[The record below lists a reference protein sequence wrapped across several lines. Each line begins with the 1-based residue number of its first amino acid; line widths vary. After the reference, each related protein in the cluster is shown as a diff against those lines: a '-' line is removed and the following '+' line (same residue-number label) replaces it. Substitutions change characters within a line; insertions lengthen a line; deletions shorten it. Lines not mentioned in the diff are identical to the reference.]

1 MSNERIERI
10 EHCIQQALEPTE
22 LRIKD
27 QSHLHAGHAGAQSG
41 MGHFD
46 VFVRSNQ
53 FEGVRTIK
61 RHQMIYAAVG
71 DMMRTDIH
79 ALSIRALAPDE

>member
-1 MSNERIERI
+1 MSEQRAEKIEQCLR
-10 EHCIQQALEPTE
+10 AAFEPTE

-27 QSHLHAGHAGAQSG
+27 QSHLHAGHAGAESG

-46 VFVRSNQ
+46 VFVRSNA

>member
-1 MSNERIERI
+1 MNEARVALIRARLE
-10 EHCIQQALEPTE
+10 QALEPLE

-46 VFVRSNQ
+46 VFVRSKAFDGQNRIQ
-53 FEGVRTIK
+53 
-61 RHQMIYAAVG
+61 RHQQIYAAVG
-71 DMMRTDIH
+71 DMMQTDIH
-79 ALSIRALAPDE
+79 ALSIRALAPDD